1 MADGEGKEVEGEEA
15 GKEGAGEEGEEGAEE
30 EGAGENGE
38 EGAGENGETKKIT
51 QKILATMA
59 DFLDGEVHTYNVLC
73 GGGSHDLCS
82 YKISPTVTFPIRTK
96 NNG

>member
-1 MADGEGKEVEGEEA
+1 MADGEGKEVEGGEA
-15 GKEGAGEEGEEGAEE
+15 GKEGAGEEGAGEEGEEGA
-30 EGAGENGE
+30 GE

-59 DFLDGEVHTYNVLC
+59 DFLDGEVHTYNVLY

-82 YKISPTVTFPIRTK
+82 
-96 NNG
+96 

>member
-1 MADGEGKEVEGEEA
+1 MADGEGKEVEGGEA
-15 GKEGAGEEGEEGAEE
+15 GKEGA
-30 EGAGENGE
+30 GE

-59 DFLDGEVHTYNVLC
+59 DFLDGEVHTYNVLY

-82 YKISPTVTFPIRTK
+82 YKISPTVIHFPSERKMMDDSQITTISQYC
-96 NNG
+96 GL